1 MITIEVKMGN
11 DYYTSVHGATI
22 TEALDKVKEFHTLTE
37 AVKEI
42 YTNKGELKE
51 QLESG
56 WWVNS

>member
-11 DYYTSVHGATI
+11 DYYTSVHGKTI
-22 TEALDKVKEFHTLTE
+22 AEALEKVKAYHTLTE
-37 AVKEI
+37 VEQEI
-42 YTNKGELKE
+42 YSKRGELKK

>member
-11 DYYTSVHGATI
+11 DYYTSVHGKTI
-22 TEALDKVKEFHTLTE
+22 AEALDKVKDYHTLTE
-37 AVKEI
+37 EEKEI
-42 YTNKGELKE
+42 YSKRGELEK

>member
-11 DYYTSVHGATI
+11 DYYTSVHGKTI
-22 TEALDKVKEFHTLTE
+22 AEALEKVKAYHTLTE
-37 AVKEI
+37 VEQEI
-42 YTNKGELKE
+42 YSKRGELEK